1 LTKYSQLG
9 DSVLWAILTSL
20 RDKEGEINMTR
31 RRTFYVPVMIAAA
44 VAVACLVVLL
54 ALSQK
59 KAEAAFP
66 GQNGRIA
73 YEWGGV
79 TDFEIYT
86 IKAGGGGRVQLT
98 DNTMDDFGPSWGSR
112 P

>member
-20 RDKEGEINMTR
+20 RDKEGEIHMTR

-44 VAVACLVVLL
+44 VAVACLVALL

-73 YEWGGV
+73 YVDRDPGLE
-79 TDFEIYT
+79 DYEIYSMNPDG
-86 IKAGGGGRVQLT
+86 ALHL
-98 DNTMDDFGPSWGSR
+98 NSL
-112 P
+112 